1 MTDNVIQFPYAP
13 NEIEADFDINEM
25 YEQCLNTPVEPQTI
39 RIVLPE
45 PTPPSPA
52 ANAAVFLAGFAVMFM
67 VVTVVL
73 S

>member
-1 MTDNVIQFPYAP
+1 MTDNVIQFPHAP
-13 NEIEADFDINEM
+13 NTLYDEPE
-25 YEQCLNTPVEPQTI
+25 YEPEYEPQTI

-45 PTPPSPA
+45 PTPPTPA

-67 VVTVVL
+67 VITVML

>member
-1 MTDNVIQFPYAP
+1 MTDNVIQFPHAP
-13 NEIEADFDINEM
+13 NTLYDEPE
-25 YEQCLNTPVEPQTI
+25 YEPEQPHVI

-45 PTPPSPA
+45 PTKPSSA

-67 VVTVVL
+67 VITVVL